1 MSKWEK
7 VKLGKYALIA
17 AGQSAPQGESCY
29 SQEGRPFI
37 KAGNLYGLTNGTKED
52 DILKVN
58 EDIAKKYK
66 LKMFPKDT
74 IVFAKSGMS
83 CLKGYIYIIQD
94 DCYVVNHLACVLPN
108 IKYLYPS
115 YIKYFFI
122 YSPVNKLIKDEAY
135 PSIRLTDIGEIK
147 IPLPPLDIQ
156 KKIAAALDTANAL
169 IEKRKEQI
177 EKLDL
182 LIKSQFIEMF
192 GDPVTNPKGWEI
204 KRLGALTN
212 KITDG
217 VHQKPIYTTYGVP
230 FISVANINKGVLN
243 FDDCKFVSEEDY
255 LKMTKSVKPEQ
266 GDILYTKVGA
276 TYGIPAFID
285 TDKRFCLYVSVCLIK
300 PISELINARF
310 LAISMSMPYI
320 KRQADERIRGIGVP
334 DLHLNQISEF
344 NICVPKRVEQEEFV
358 QFVEQVETQKALLK
372 KSLADMEQ
380 NYQSLLQKC
389 FKGEIF

>member
-1 MSKWEK
+1 M
-7 VKLGKYALIA
+7 VRLGDVATYVNGFAFKPADWSNKGIPIIRI
-17 AGQSAPQGESCY
+17 Q
-29 SQEGRPFI
+29 
-37 KAGNLYGLTNGTKED
+37 NLTGTSD
-52 DILKVN
+52 VVN
-58 EDIAKKYK
+58 YYDKKYSTKYEINNGDVLISWSASLGVYEWKKGKALLNQHIFKVVFDK
-66 LKMFPKDT
+66 LVLDKRFF
-74 IVFAKSGMS
+74 VFVIAEKLREMS
-83 CLKGYIYIIQD
+83 SLVHGSTMKHIT
-94 DCYVVNHLACVLPN
+94 
-108 IKYLYPS
+108 K
-115 YIKYFFI
+115 KYFDRI
-122 YSPVNKLIKDEAY
+122 
-135 PSIRLTDIGEIK
+135 EIQ
-147 IPLPPLDIQ
+147 LPPLESQ
-156 KKIAAALDTANAL
+156 KKIATALDSANAL

>member
-83 CLKGYIYIIQD
+83 CLKGYIYLIQD

-204 KRLGALTN
+204 KSIQDCCIRIFGGGTPSKQNLEYFTGDIPWVSPKDMKTLYIIDSIDHITKEAVEKSTTN
-212 KITDG
+212 LIP
-217 VHQKPIYTTYGVP
+217 Q
-230 FISVANINKGVLN
+230 
-243 FDDCKFVSEEDY
+243 
-255 LKMTKSVKPEQ
+255 KSVLMVIRSGILKKYLPVAINNVIITINQDMKAFTPNKNTKPEFL
-266 GDILYTKVGA
+266 LYCFKAIERDVLSRVRSVTA
-276 TYGIPAFID
+276 DNIEFSD
-285 TDKRFCLYVSVCLIK
+285 FKRREIISPPLIV
-300 PISELINARF
+300 
-310 LAISMSMPYI
+310 
-320 KRQADERIRGIGVP
+320 Q
-334 DLHLNQISEF
+334 NQF
-344 NICVPKRVEQEEFV
+344 AEFV
-358 QFVEQVETQKALLK
+358 EKVEAQKTLLQ

>member
-1 MSKWEK
+1 M
-7 VKLGKYALIA
+7 VRLGDVATYVNGFAFKPADWSNKGIPIIRI
-17 AGQSAPQGESCY
+17 Q
-29 SQEGRPFI
+29 
-37 KAGNLYGLTNGTKED
+37 NLTGTSD
-52 DILKVN
+52 VVN
-58 EDIAKKYK
+58 YYDKKYSTKYEINNGDVLISWSASLGVYEWKKGKALLNQHIFKVVFDK
-66 LKMFPKDT
+66 LVLDKRFF
-74 IVFAKSGMS
+74 VFVIAEKLREMS
-83 CLKGYIYIIQD
+83 SLVHGSTMKHIT
-94 DCYVVNHLACVLPN
+94 
-108 IKYLYPS
+108 K
-115 YIKYFFI
+115 KYFDRI
-122 YSPVNKLIKDEAY
+122 
-135 PSIRLTDIGEIK
+135 EIQ
-147 IPLPPLDIQ
+147 LPPLESQ
-156 KKIAAALDTANAL
+156 KKIATALDTANAL

>member
-83 CLKGYIYIIQD
+83 CLKGYIYLIQD

-192 GDPVTNPKGWEI
+192 GDPVTNPKGWYEEKLCGLGYLNRGVSKHRPRNDSKLLGGIYPLIQTGDVASAGLYIKDYRDTYTEI
-204 KRLGALTN
+204 GLAQSKLWEKGTLC
-212 KITDG
+212 IT
-217 VHQKPIYTTYGVP
+217 IA
-230 FISVANINKGVLN
+230 ANIAKTGILV
-243 FDDCKFVSEEDY
+243 FDACFPD
-255 LKMTKSVKPEQ
+255 SV
-266 GDILYTKVGA
+266 VG
-276 TYGIPAFID
+276 
-285 TDKRFCLYVSVCLIK
+285 
-300 PISELINARF
+300 F
-310 LAISMSMPYI
+310 LANSNKTNNIFVLYWFKFFQKI
-320 KRQADERIRGIGVP
+320 LENQAPESA
-334 DLHLNQISEF
+334 QK
-344 NICVPKRVEQEEFV
+344 NINLKILRELEIICPPLSLQTQFAD
-358 QFVEQVETQKALLK
+358 FVEKVEAQKTLLK